1 MMRNINYLL
10 ICLLLLACG
19 QGEKA
24 ETKTVRDTMQQAVAA
39 ENRQDQG
46 ITKPSLVATIKQAY
60 SATVKLLQSGELD
73 SVSYNYN
80 CQQERSGRISY
91 FSKNG
96 KLMMIK
102 HSYNEYSHFEATDQY
117 FVNDDQLYFAH
128 LNSLVWSFVSGEGDG
143 ATKDDIT
150 ESRVYVVKNQS
161 ILCLLKKFTIRKN
174 AKDNPEADDVPN
186 KVVNCKPI
194 KGLLKDFNALVTFK
208 DKGNKDC
215 LEK

>member
-1 MMRNINYLL
+1 MKNISCLL

-19 QGEKA
+19 QGERT
-24 ETKTVRDTMQQAVAA
+24 ETKTEKDTTKQAAAA
-39 ENRQDQG
+39 ENSQEPE
-46 ITKPSLVATIKQAY
+46 TTNPNSVAAIKQAY
-60 SATVKLLQSGELD
+60 ATSVNLIQSGQLD

-80 CQQERSGRISY
+80 CQQERSGKIVY

-117 FVNDDQLYFAH
+117 FVNDNQLYFAH
-128 LNSLVWSFVSGEGDG
+128 LNSLVWSFVAGEGDG

-150 ESRVYVVKNQS
+150 ESRLYVVDNHA
-161 ILCLLKKFTIRKN
+161 ILCLEKKFTIRKN
-174 AKDNPEADDVPN
+174 AKDNPKAENVPN
-186 KVVNCKPI
+186 KVVNCKPVN
-194 KGLLKDFNALVTFK
+194 GLLKDFDALVSFK

-215 LEK
+215 LGK